1 MQNKSSTE
9 TQTPRLQ
16 RNAESV
22 AIDGAE
28 VVAQRGGV
36 ATYVKGGAVIVE
48 SVGEEAGARE
58 GGGWCCVKTKTFVS
72 SCSTIR

>member
-9 TQTPRLQ
+9 TQTPQLQ

-28 VVAQRGGV
+28 VVAQRG
-36 ATYVKGGAVIVE
+36 AWQRTSRAAL
-48 SVGEEAGARE
+48 S
-58 GGGWCCVKTKTFVS
+58 
-72 SCSTIR
+72 